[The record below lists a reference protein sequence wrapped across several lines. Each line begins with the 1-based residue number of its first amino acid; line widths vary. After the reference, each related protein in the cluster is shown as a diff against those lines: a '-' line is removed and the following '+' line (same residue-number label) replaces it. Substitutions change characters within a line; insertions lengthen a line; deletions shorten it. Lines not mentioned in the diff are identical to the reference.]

1 MVLILPSQDEGSAGD
16 ILAVAERHFDRSLRA
31 FDALVA
37 VIERRA
43 ESGGPEIQ
51 RAARDFRAATQALFD
66 ERKRLESVRNKE
78 AGLVHGFAFDLDAAR
93 AEVGGLLDRLRAARG
108 SGEVP

>member
-1 MVLILPSQDEGSAGD
+1 MALITPFRDEGAADD
-16 ILAVAERHFDRSLRA
+16 ILAVAERHFERSLMA
-31 FDALVA
+31 FDALVTE
-37 VIERRA
+37 IEVRA
-43 ESGGPEIQ
+43 QTGGPEIQ
-51 RAARDFRAATQALFD
+51 RAARDFRAAMQALFD

-108 SGEVP
+108 SDEVP